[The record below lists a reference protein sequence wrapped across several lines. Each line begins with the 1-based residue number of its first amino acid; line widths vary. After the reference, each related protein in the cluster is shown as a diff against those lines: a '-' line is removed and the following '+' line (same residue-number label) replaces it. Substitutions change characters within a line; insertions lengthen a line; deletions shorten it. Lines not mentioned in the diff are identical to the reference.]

1 MLYVCYGPG
10 GILFYFFPLCT
21 SVWIIIYN
29 NNNEAIKMDFFDF
42 QLLNVKQRKSLLLNM
57 AVSSAATLMEN
68 SHTNPNASIPVRR
81 ATS

>member
-1 MLYVCYGPG
+1 
-10 GILFYFFPLCT
+10 
-21 SVWIIIYN
+21 
-29 NNNEAIKMDFFDF
+29 MDFFDF
-42 QLLNVKQRKSLLLNM
+42 QLLNVKQRKSLPLNM